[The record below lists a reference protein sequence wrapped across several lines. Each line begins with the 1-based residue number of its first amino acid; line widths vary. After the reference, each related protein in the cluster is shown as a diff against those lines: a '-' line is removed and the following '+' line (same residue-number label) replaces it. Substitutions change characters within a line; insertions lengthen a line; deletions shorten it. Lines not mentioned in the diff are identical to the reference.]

1 MKKKI
6 SFLFVCLMAF
16 ALGYSINNIA
26 ISDTAPKIAVVD
38 LQKILTSS
46 SKVQQLKADQ
56 EKKVAEIQNTLQK
69 AQSEIANEKDPK
81 KVAELEEKYRDQIN
95 NQKIALDE
103 EYNKKLTQI
112 DTEVRATVTEKA
124 KSLNYNYSFLR
135 R

>member
-69 AQSEIANEKDPK
+69 AQSEIANEKDPN
-81 KVAELEEKYRDQIN
+81 VQANWDAY
-95 NQKIALDE
+95 
-103 EYNKKLTQI
+103 YKKLDQLGR
-112 DTEVRATVTEKA
+112 TELQGIAQSAYTRKIND
-124 KSLNYNYSFLR
+124 K
-135 R
+135 